1 MNRMSNKRIGAL
13 LKGSTLTPVI
23 IVLFILVIIN
33 MVLQPRF
40 FSYMSFRINI
50 SSFTPL
56 ILAAMAQAIVILM
69 GYIDLSIGASITL
82 INVVLAVVM
91 QDSGLSVAG
100 ALGYAVLIG
109 VGTGVVNG
117 LVIGILNLPSMV
129 ATFATASVW
138 FGISLL
144 IMPHP
149 GGYIP
154 PFFYRVYKQAVF
166 SLPVPFLIVVF
177 ACLLWFVISKRSFF
191 RHLYAVG
198 GNASASEASG
208 INVNKIRLQG
218 FVLSGIFTALAAIV
232 VTCQAASGDASIGNP
247 FTLPSIAAVSIGGI
261 AFCGGKGR
269 MAGAIL
275 GALVFGFLDN
285 VVFFADIPSLY
296 QEFIKGS
303 IIIIALMVAVIPN
316 LKRMSLRGE

>member
-1 MNRMSNKRIGAL
+1 MNRMSNKQIGAL

-91 QDSGLSVAG
+91 QDTGLSVAG

-144 IMPHP
+144 IMPQP

-154 PFFYRVYKQAVF
+154 PFFYRLYKQAVF

-177 ACLLWFVISKRSFF
+177 ACLLWFVVAKRPFF

-198 GNASASEASG
+198 GNAPASEASG